1 MTGYVIV
8 KRYKNKTRKN
18 PQTTIA
24 KTVQKFAVFFSG
36 SLSERG

>member
-18 PQTTIA
+18 PQTAIA
-24 KTVQKFAVFFSG
+24 KTVQKFAVSFAETFAEEG
-36 SLSERG
+36 